1 VNVCARGALAW
12 AVAASGD
19 LAGGRSGRDAVPAG
33 TAARGAIE
41 RDTVS
46 SDMSSEDIAVIGA
59 GSYGTCLAVLF
70 GNAGHRVSLY
80 CRSADEARAIDV
92 ARENVKYLPGHP
104 LAASVAVTS
113 DLAEAVRG
121 KRFVFG
127 VTPSHAIREV
137 LGRAAEALDPDA
149 IVINAS
155 KGLED
160 GTLHTIDLIYH
171 DVLPRRIADRAT
183 YLSGP
188 TFAGELA
195 AGMPA
200 AIVLAGHDPD
210 TCAAAQKAL
219 SKSRFRIYTTD
230 DVRGVLIGGAVKNV
244 IAIMAG
250 ISDGMGYGSNSRV
263 ALITRGL
270 AEITRMG
277 VKLGAQA
284 QTFAGLSGMGD
295 LVLTCSGDASRNRR
309 VGLALGRGRT
319 MADIL
324 AEMTQVAEGVKT
336 AKVARQLAT
345 TLGERAPITEAAYE
359 IMHAGKPVLEVIDAL
374 LNRPTRSERD

>member
-1 VNVCARGALAW
+1 
-12 AVAASGD
+12 
-19 LAGGRSGRDAVPAG
+19 
-33 TAARGAIE
+33 
-41 RDTVS
+41 
-46 SDMSSEDIAVIGA
+46 MSSEDIAVIGA

-80 CRSADEARAIDV
+80 CRGAETAAAIDA
-92 ARENVKYLPGHP
+92 ARENAAYLPGYKLP
-104 LAASVAVTS
+104 PTVQVTS
-113 DLAEAVRG
+113 DLAAAVRG

-127 VTPSHAIREV
+127 VTPSHGIRDV
-137 LGRAAEALDPDA
+137 LGRAVAALDPDA

-160 GTLHTIDLIYH
+160 GTLKSIDAIYR
-171 DVLPRRIADRAT
+171 DVLPARIAERAT

-200 AIVLAGHDPD
+200 AIVLAGRDPE
-210 TCAAAQKAL
+210 TTAAAQQAL
-219 SKSRFRIYTTD
+219 SHVHFRIYTTD
-230 DVRGVLIGGAVKNV
+230 DVLGVLLGGALKNV
-244 IAIMAG
+244 IAIGAG
-250 ISDGMGYGSNSRV
+250 LSDGLGYGSNSRV

-270 AEITRMG
+270 AEITRIG
-277 VKLGAQA
+277 VALGAHA

-309 VGLALGRGRT
+309 VGLALGRGQT
-319 MADIL
+319 MSEIL
-324 AEMTQVAEGVKT
+324 GEMTQVAEGVKT
-336 AKVARQLAT
+336 TKVAKQLADK
-345 TLGERAPITEAAYE
+345 LGVSAPITEAMYA
-359 IMHAGKPVLEVIDAL
+359 IMHAGVPVREAIDAL